1 MLKTRYKL
9 LSALVLAAPLLVNTG
24 VATTVQAS
32 SVNNA
37 KASIVYKSYYS
48 FENFETKLDGLV
60 ASGTIS
66 PSQENIILN
75 LYYNNKITTRET
87 FKAQLD
93 ALVAAGTITQN
104 QAVSILN
111 AFSGWGP
118 SWQIPAHNNQT
129 HNIKPHNPSK

>member
-1 MLKTRYKL
+1 MLKMKYKL
-9 LSALVLAAPLLVNTG
+9 LSALVLTVPLLVNTG
-24 VATTVQAS
+24 IATTVHAS
-32 SVNNA
+32 PANNV
-37 KASIVYKSYYS
+37 KTNIVYKSHYS
-48 FENFETKLDGLV
+48 FENFKTKLDGL
-60 ASGTIS
+60 AAAGSIS

-93 ALVAAGTITQN
+93 ALVAAGSITQN

-118 SWQIPAHNNQT
+118 SWQVPA

>member
-1 MLKTRYKL
+1 MKTKILVSL
-9 LSALVLAAPLLVNTG
+9 LVVMPLLLNLG
-24 VATTVQAS
+24 VAATVSAS
-32 SVNNA
+32 SINNTP
-37 KASIVYKSYYS
+37 YTYNFYS
-48 FENFETKLDGLV
+48 ESLETRLGTLV

-104 QAVSILN
+104 HTSRRFRRKGTPIVSE
-111 AFSGWGP
+111 S
-118 SWQIPAHNNQT
+118 SRRC
-129 HNIKPHNPSK
+129 